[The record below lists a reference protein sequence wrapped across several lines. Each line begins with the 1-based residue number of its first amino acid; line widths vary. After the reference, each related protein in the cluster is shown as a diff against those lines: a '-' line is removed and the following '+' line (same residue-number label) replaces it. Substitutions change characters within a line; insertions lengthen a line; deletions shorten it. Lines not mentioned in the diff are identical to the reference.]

1 MEERIQ
7 DLRRQVEATR
17 TQLHNLQSQLERAEL
32 EAQVNRQ
39 IEEAYRGGFPAE
51 WIGET
56 LSALQSMDRET
67 VVPSILHNSNDTN
80 ALASGPPPS
89 RWPLAADEYK
99 RYGRQLIM
107 PEIGLHGQLR
117 LKNSKVLVIGVG
129 GLGCPAAA
137 YLAGAGVGTLGLVDG
152 DTVEISNLH
161 RQIAHGTP
169 RVGMS
174 KVNSACEY
182 LQSYDNVLI
191 LLVTCHLI
199 VFLGLILWYA
209 TRSTFPILRQ
219 TLPSLYLSSM
229 ILSSTARI
237 TQLLATSSQMHA
249 Y

>member
-1 MEERIQ
+1 MQ
-7 DLRRQVEATR
+7 LR
-17 TQLHNLQSQLERAEL
+17 NLQSQLESAEL
-32 EAQVNRQ
+32 EYQVNRQ
-39 IEEAYRGGFPAE
+39 IDEAYRGGFPAE

-80 ALASGPPPS
+80 TLASGPPPS

-117 LKNSKVLVIGVG
+117 LKNSKVLIVGIG

-161 RQIAHGTP
+161 RQIAHGTQ

-174 KVNSACEY
+174 KVDSACEY
-182 LQSYDNVLI
+182 LRSYDNSASLP
-191 LLVTCHLI
+191 VTFHLI
-199 VFLGLILWYA
+199 VFLGSTPWYA
-209 TRSTFPILRQ
+209 TKSTNSTSLQ
-219 TLPSLYLSSM
+219 TLSSLCLSSM
-229 ILSSTARI
+229 ISSSTARI
-237 TQLLATSSQMHA
+237 TRRLATLSRTHA
-249 Y
+249 CWLESP

>member
-1 MEERIQ
+1 MEDRIVR
-7 DLRRQVEATR
+7 LRRQIEATR
-17 TQLHNLQSQLERAEL
+17 TELQNLQSQLESAEL
-32 EAQVNRQ
+32 EAHVNSQ

-56 LSALQSMDRET
+56 LSALHSTDREA
-67 VVPSILHNSNDTN
+67 VVPSLLHNSNDAN
-80 ALASGPPPS
+80 GLARATPQS
-89 RWPLAADEYK
+89 RWPMAADEYT

-107 PEIGLHGQLR
+107 PEVGLHGQLR
-117 LKNSKVLVIGVG
+117 LKNAKVLVIGIG

-137 YLAGAGVGTLGLVDG
+137 YLAGAGIGTLGLVDG

-174 KVNSACEY
+174 KVDSACEY
-182 LQSYDNVLI
+182 LQSYENVLF
-191 LLVTCHLI
+191 LLVTFHLI
-199 VFLGLILWYA
+199 VFLGSTPWYA
-209 TRSTFPILRQ
+209 SRSTIITLRH

-229 ILSSTARI
+229 ISSSTVRI
-237 TQLLATSSQMHA
+237 TQPLAILSRMHA